1 MVNGPNIDRDRDRL
15 EVYGTIVLAIATLA
29 VAWCSYQSTLWNG
42 IQTFRLAESNKY
54 SRLAQQKLIQS
65 GQNKAM
71 EEGVIINFVDAVLS
85 KDQTKIDYIIGGV
98 RPELANILS
107 NWLQSHP
114 LESASAPRHPM
125 IMPEYEAIMGQRL
138 DESQKMSEKA
148 EETFRTAQVANLNA
162 DRYSLFTVLF
172 SLVLFLGA
180 ITTKL
185 VRINVRLI
193 ITLLSAIIC
202 VGGLIVVFFYLPV
215 AHLG

>member
-85 KDQTKIDYIIGGV
+85 KDQMKIDYIIGGV

-162 DRYSLFTVLF
+162 DRYSPFFTR
-172 SLVLFLGA
+172 A
-180 ITTKL
+180 IQPGP
-185 VRINVRLI
+185 VP
-193 ITLLSAIIC
+193 
-202 VGGLIVVFFYLPV
+202 GGHYNETRSHKCSP
-215 AHLG
+215 